1 LKHRSKAAS
10 AAAVAV
16 LAVVPAGA
24 SAATKVVLMG
34 TPPTKDGKAIG
45 KLFVDVNDFFPNGTT
60 IHVGDKV
67 QFTPVGFHNADLPKK
82 GGAASPLLVPT
93 GQPVTGLNDAAGNP
107 FWFNGAVPQVS
118 FNPVLGKSN
127 LGKTLS
133 YSGSKGI
140 NSGLPPENGKPKPMT
155 VKFTKTGT
163 FAFYCDIH
171 PGMKGSVRVL
181 AKSKK
186 IPSAKA
192 DAKRLKDQ
200 VARDL
205 AIAKTLPKAKPAA
218 GTVDV
223 GEAGKFGVEYFG
235 MLPAT
240 QTVPVGTTLKFQMTA
255 GTREVHTATFGPGD
269 PEKEPNSYLG
279 QLAAAF
285 LPPIPRGDAVYPSDP
300 PPAGPAALTPTLHG
314 NGFWNSG
321 ALDLAGATPLP
332 ASNVVTFA
340 APGTYNFYCLVHP
353 FMKGTVVVQ

>member
-1 LKHRSKAAS
+1 MSHRFKAAF
-10 AAAVAV
+10 AAAVAL
-16 LAVVPAGA
+16 LAIPASA

-45 KLFVDVNDFFPNGTT
+45 KLGADVNDFFPNGTT

-67 QFTPVGFHNADLPKK
+67 QFTPTGFHNANLPKK
-82 GGAASPLLVPT
+82 GGTAAPLLVST

-133 YSGSKGI
+133 YNGSKAI
-140 NSGLPPENGKPKPMT
+140 NSGLPPDSGKPKPMT

-163 FAFYCDIH
+163 VAFYCDIH
-171 PGMKGSVRVL
+171 PGMKGSIKVL
-181 AKSKK
+181 AKSKE
-186 IPSAKA
+186 IPSVKA
-192 DAKRLKDQ
+192 DTKRLNDQ
-200 VARDL
+200 VARAL
-205 AIAKTLPKAKPAA
+205 KVAKTLPTKTPAP
-218 GTVDV
+218 GTVDL
-223 GEAGKFGVEYFG
+223 GSAGKGGVEFFG

-240 QTVPVGTTLKFQMTA
+240 QTVTVGTTLKFQMTP
-255 GTREVHTATFGPGD
+255 GSREVHTATFGPGD

-285 LPPIPRGDAVYPSDP
+285 LPPVPRGDAVYPSDP

-321 ALDLAGATPLP
+321 ALDLASASPLQP
-332 ASNVVTFA
+332 SNVVTFV

>member
-1 LKHRSKAAS
+1 LSYRIKAAI
-10 AAAVAV
+10 AAGVAA
-16 LAVVPAGA
+16 LVVPASA

-45 KLFVDVNDFFPNGTT
+45 KLAVDVNDFFPNGTT
-60 IHVGDKV
+60 VHVGDKV
-67 QFTPVGFHNADLPKK
+67 QFTPVGFHNVDLPKK
-82 GGAASPLLVPT
+82 SGAAAPLLVPT

-107 FWFNGAVPQVS
+107 FWFNGALPQVS

-140 NSGLPPENGKPKPMT
+140 NSGLPPDSGKPKPMT

-171 PGMKGSVRVL
+171 PGMKGSVKVL
-181 AKSKK
+181 AKSKA

-192 DAKRLKDQ
+192 DAKRLNDQ

-205 AIAKTLPKAKPAA
+205 KIAKTLPKKTPAA
-218 GTVDV
+218 GTIDV
-223 GEAGKFGVEYFG
+223 GEAGKYGIEYFG

-240 QTVPVGTTLKFQMTA
+240 QTVAVGTTLKFQMSA

-285 LPPIPRGDAVYPSDP
+285 EPPVPRGDAIYPSDP
-300 PPAGPAALTPTLHG
+300 PPAGPAALAPTLHG

-321 ALDLAGATPLP
+321 AMDLASATPLP
-332 ASNVVTFA
+332 PSNVVTFA

-353 FMKGTVVVQ
+353 FMHGTVVVQ